1 MTGCSE
7 SAGKGQTVFQGILTG
22 KRRCGFLA
30 NSEARIQSPFADRC
44 QCAPERGWRETSG
57 KCLVPGEISQRFK
70 RKYALPAGRI
80 AMVQKNATEKA
91 FSLLGFT
98 FILF

>member
-1 MTGCSE
+1 M
-7 SAGKGQTVFQGILTG
+7 VFRPL
-22 KRRCGFLA
+22 
-30 NSEARIQSPFADRC
+30 SEARIQSPFADCC
-44 QCAPERGWRETSG
+44 QRAPERGRRRTFG
-57 KCLVPGEISQRFK
+57 KCPVPGEISQRFK
-70 RKYALPAGRI
+70 RKYALPVERI